1 MCGCFF
7 AQWAMNARVF
17 VLTNM
22 LLLLLQAYEVAMQ
35 EHLQAVKL
43 ASHSSP
49 GGRTSPQQQQQQQA
63 AVPQP
68 AQAVV
73 QFNEA
78 HRIIV
83 IDAVRTDFRKH
94 SVAGV
99 TGLKAS
105 GPGFNSSS
113 NGHLSSS
120 GGSSSALNSLT
131 GAVSSAAPSWLHGWL
146 GLPDPG
152 ADQAPPAPMWVS
164 LVTQQVLDASHHL
177 TQDLKRQVVRMVAI
191 LSAYAIHDPATGY
204 CQGCACKHPQCG
216 AAALGASGASVGR
229 GRVDDV

>member
-1 MCGCFF
+1 
-7 AQWAMNARVF
+7 MNARVF

-49 GGRTSPQQQQQQQA
+49 GGRTSPQQQQQQQQQQQA

-120 GGSSSALNSLT
+120 GGSSGALTSLT

-152 ADQAPPAPMWVS
+152 ADHTPPAPMWVS

-191 LSAYAIHDPATGY
+191 LSAYAVHDPATGY
-204 CQGCACKHPQCG
+204 CQGCACKRPLCG
-216 AAALGASGASVGR
+216 AAALNAASVWKR
-229 GRVDDV
+229 SCVNDV